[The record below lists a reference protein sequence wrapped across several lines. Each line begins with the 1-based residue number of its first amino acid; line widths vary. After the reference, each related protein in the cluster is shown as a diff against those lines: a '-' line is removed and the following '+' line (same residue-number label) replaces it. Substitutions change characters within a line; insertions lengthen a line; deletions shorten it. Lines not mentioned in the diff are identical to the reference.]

1 MAIFYQVPVI
11 KLTSSIF
18 LTTVLWSIFVLQMR
32 KQSPARWITQ
42 GPESVMAEPGFK
54 RGCVNPWSGLFL
66 LSVLSSSRGQRG
78 ILKTWLT
85 EKFRG
90 LYFWHG
96 LRKKVE
102 SRGSSLQWQ
111 LTAYNFP
118 EASFLSYQQSSFALK
133 IWMDSL
139 ASQFYVC
146 LRNDPL
152 FFWRGPRTP
161 G

>member
-118 EASFLSYQQSSFALK
+118 EASFLSYQQ
-133 IWMDSL
+133 
-139 ASQFYVC
+139 
-146 LRNDPL
+146 REL
-152 FFWRGPRTP
+152 FRTENLN
-161 G
+161 GLSCKSVLCVFT